1 MKNLYCIF
9 EIQLN
14 NIFSNEYDQ
23 SSTNVGP
30 LKKHKKHLD
39 ITVHFNDIMVM

>member
-30 LKKHKKHLD
+30 LKKN
-39 ITVHFNDIMVM
+39 INTFRYYSAF